1 MSALD
6 DAAGWARGW
15 LLDAALPLWWERGF
29 DRAHGGFHDKLD
41 AFGQPADLPKRV
53 RVQARQT
60 YVFAQGGALGWQGP
74 WAEAVQ
80 AGVDFMEGF
89 RRTDGLYGPSASRQG
104 VLLDGAPDL
113 YDQAFVLFALA
124 AAQRVFPQDV
134 RLRAKA
140 DGLLDLL
147 VSHYAHPAGGFRE
160 TDGRPGLRSNPH
172 MHMLE
177 ALLAWA
183 ELAPESRMASV
194 ACDLV
199 PLALDRMI
207 DPHTGAVGEYFD
219 DDWAFKAGP
228 DGAVREPG
236 HQFEWAYLF
245 GEAER
250 VLGIANPAAADRLY
264 AFGARFGVQ
273 QGRALFALDAD
284 GAVVDGSARLWAQS
298 ERLRTAVIRGNGAD
312 ALEAFATLRAFL
324 DGPLPG
330 LWHERLTVDG
340 DWVAEAS
347 PASSLYHIMTAFVAL
362 VDSNAH
368 AR

>member
-1 MSALD
+1 MSALKN
-6 DAAGWARGW
+6 AAEWARGW

-29 DRAHGGFHDKLD
+29 DRVHGGFHDKLD
-41 AFGQPADLPKRV
+41 ALGEPADLPKRV

-60 YVFAQGGALGWQGP
+60 YVFAQGAALGWAGP
-74 WAEAVQ
+74 SAEAVQ
-80 AGVDFMEGF
+80 AGLAFMDRF
-89 RRTDGLYGPSASRQG
+89 RRPDGLYGPSVSREG

-124 AAQRVFPQDV
+124 AAQRVFPQDAA
-134 RLRAKA
+134 LRAKA

-147 VSHYAHPAGGFRE
+147 LASHAHPGGGFRE

-194 ACDLV
+194 ARDIV
-199 PLALDRMI
+199 PLALAHMI
-207 DPHTGAVGEYFD
+207 DPATGAVGEYFD
-219 DDWAFKAGP
+219 DRWAFRSGP

-250 VLGIANPAAADRLY
+250 VLGIAHPAAADRLY
-264 AFGARFGVQ
+264 GFGARFGVQ
-273 QGRALFALDAD
+273 GGRALFALNAD
-284 GAVVDGSARLWAQS
+284 GGVIDGSSRLWAQS
-298 ERLRTAVIRGNGAD
+298 ERLRTAAIRGEEAD
-312 ALEAFATLRAFL
+312 ALDAFATLREFL

-330 LWHERLTVDG
+330 LWRERMTVDG
-340 DWVAEAS
+340 DWVAEPS

-362 VDSNAH
+362 VETAAH